1 MKDWR
6 ERMDAAESRL
16 QEWNGVYAREHEQLL
31 RQRKRRFRKASEA
44 ELESIAAEARRRA
57 GEAVLAETSAFLDE
71 LCAAYL
77 AEPLPQ
83 IRAQKRAR
91 IANRPALFDALWS
104 CVDGAA
110 RLIRSPQDRERL
122 RLALAAASLDDMRS
136 DLRKLEEAVAGLYL
150 AALRAGI
157 EPRPHLEA
165 VSQASNPSTGG
176 GGGKMREWLLD
187 FEGSLAFKRT
197 VEPELKS
204 AARR

>member
-6 ERMDAAESRL
+6 ERMDAAESWL
-16 QEWNGVYAREHEQLL
+16 QEWNGVYAREHAQLR
-31 RQRKRRFRKASEA
+31 RQRQRRFRKASEA
-44 ELESIAAEARRRA
+44 ELGSIAAEARRRA
-57 GEAVLAETSAFLDE
+57 GEDGLAETSAFLDE

-77 AEPLPQ
+77 AEPLSQ
-83 IRAQKRAR
+83 IQAQMRSR

-110 RLIRSPQDRERL
+110 QLIRGPQDGERL

-136 DLRKLEEAVAGLYL
+136 DLRKLEEAVARLYS

-157 EPRPHLEA
+157 EPRPYLEA
-165 VSQASNPSTGG
+165 VAQASNPSTGG
-176 GGGKMREWLLD
+176 GGGKMREWLLE
-187 FEGSLAFKRT
+187 FEGSLAFKRA

-204 AARR
+204 AAKR